1 MIITLVGYRGT
12 GKSTIAAALAG
23 RLGWDAVDADFEI
36 ERRAGRSIRDIFES
50 GGETAFRTAER
61 QVMADLLAGHR
72 HVIAA
77 GGGAV
82 LDADTRREMTAAGPV
97 VWLRASLETILA
109 RLAADASTRDRRPS
123 LTDKDP
129 RAEVE
134 SLLARR
140 EPLYREVATC
150 TVDTDGRTPEAIVAE
165 VWERLPAAIREGA
178 A

>member
-23 RLGWDAVDADFEI
+23 RLGWDAVDADVEV
-36 ERRAGRSIRDIFES
+36 ERRAGRSIRDIFET
-50 GGETAFRTAER
+50 GGEADFRMAER
-61 QVMADLLAGHR
+61 QVMSDLLSGDR
-72 HVIAA
+72 RVVAA

-82 LDADTRREMTAAGPV
+82 LSADTRRDMKSAGPV

-123 LTDKDP
+123 LTGQDP
-129 RAEVE
+129 RAEIQ

-150 TVDTDGRTPEAIVAE
+150 IVDTDGRTPEAIVAE

>member
-23 RLGWDAVDADFEI
+23 RLGWTAFDADVEV
-36 ERRAGRSIRDIFES
+36 ERRAGRSIRDLFET
-50 GGETAFRTAER
+50 GGEAAFRTVER

-82 LDADTRREMTAAGPV
+82 LNADTRREMMSAGPV
-97 VWLRASLETILA
+97 VLLRASLETVLA

-123 LTDKDP
+123 LTGQDP
-129 RAEVE
+129 RAEIQ
-134 SLLARR
+134 SLLAQRA
-140 EPLYREVATC
+140 PLYRDVATC
-150 TVDTDGRTPEAIVAE
+150 IVDTDGRTPEDIVAE